1 MQIIFTRM
9 TIKQIANV
17 ILTAFYL
24 KVYVAFQ
31 QWNVYGYNSVF
42 LQQDTLE
49 NLALEEIDQSN
60 AVLFIH
66 YDADTKMIYLYGK
79 VRLLH
84 NGSHSHS
91 HPVRANSSWIIK
103 SNVWMKAENSQR
115 TLHHF
120 HNSDLSP
127 SLLGQMCYKYSSSLL
142 TS

>member
-1 MQIIFTRM
+1 MI
-9 TIKQIANV
+9 V
-17 ILTAFYL
+17 IGE
-24 KVYVAFQ
+24 KVFFLRPLDACGTKFGRLFGKLWVRDAGRAGR
-31 QWNVYGYNSVF
+31 WITEIWYNSVF

-84 NGSHSHS
+84 NRSHSHS
-91 HPVRANSSWIIK
+91 HPVRLNSSWIIK
-103 SNVWMKAENSQR
+103 FDVWVKAEKSQR
-115 TLHHF
+115 TLHH
-120 HNSDLSP
+120 SITASRLP
-127 SLLGQMCYKYSSSLL
+127 